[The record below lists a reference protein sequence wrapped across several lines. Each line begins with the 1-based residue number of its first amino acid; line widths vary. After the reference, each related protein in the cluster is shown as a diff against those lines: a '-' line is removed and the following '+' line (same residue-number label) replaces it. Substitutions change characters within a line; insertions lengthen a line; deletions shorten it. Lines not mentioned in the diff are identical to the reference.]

1 MASQPPATQI
11 AAADRFV
18 IMPLLRTASAALLLV
33 IVVISGCAG
42 YQFGP
47 RSLYR
52 SDIRTVHVP
61 IIRNDTFRHDVG
73 VRLTEAVI
81 REIESRTP
89 YKVTGDPNADSVL
102 TVRVLDEH
110 KQVLTETAGDDP
122 RALDAHLAIQ
132 AAWVDR
138 SGGMLMQNRLLPGDA
153 LALTFTNQTR
163 LVPEAGQS
171 IESELQHAIDSLA
184 QRIVAQMEM
193 RW

>member
-1 MASQPPATQI
+1 MA
-11 AAADRFV
+11 
-18 IMPLLRTASAALLLV
+18 
-33 IVVISGCAG
+33 IVGLGGCAG

-47 RSLYR
+47 RALFR

-61 IIRNDTFRHDVG
+61 IARNDTYRHDLG

-89 YKVTGDPNADSVL
+89 YKVTGNPNADSVL
-102 TVRVLDEH
+102 TIRVLTEN

-122 RALDAHLAIQ
+122 RALDAYVSVQ

-138 SGGMLMQNRLLPGDA
+138 GGQMLMQNRLLPGED
-153 LALTFTNQTR
+153 LALTFASQTR

-171 IESELQHAIDSLA
+171 IETALQQGIDGLA
-184 QRIVAQMEM
+184 ERIVSQMEI

>member
-1 MASQPPATQI
+1 MMS
-11 AAADRFV
+11 V
-18 IMPLLRTASAALLLV
+18 ALLMATVLLG
-33 IVVISGCAG
+33 GCAG

-61 IIRNDTFRHDVG
+61 IVRNDTFRHDLG

-89 YKVTGDPNADSVL
+89 YKVTGNPNADSVL
-102 TVRVLDEH
+102 TVRVLNEQ

-122 RALDAHLAIQ
+122 RALDAHVTIQ
-132 AAWVDR
+132 AAWIDR
-138 SGGMLMQNRLLPGDA
+138 SGSMLMQNRLLPSEE
-153 LALTFTNQTR
+153 LALTFTNQAR

-184 QRIVAQMEM
+184 QRIVSQMEM